1 MHLYAECAM
10 DGRKQNKLLRFYNTV
25 IRLLLAKRKI
35 VKICKT
41 IALKL
46 KEEVTEN
53 K

>member
-10 DGRKQNKLLRFYNTV
+10 DGRKLNKLLGFCRTV
-25 IRLLLAKRKI
+25 IRFLLAKRKI
-35 VKICKT
+35 VKTCTT

-46 KEEVTEN
+46 EDEVTES